1 MKTKKSD
8 ILTCVLFCGFLGV
21 MLLLFLLLPRQDF
34 SEKEKRYLEDAP
46 VLSWESFSSGRFG
59 EDVEI
64 YLADH
69 IPGRDFFVGVASYY
83 DFLSGRQAVKDVY
96 LAQGDRV
103 VEAPIR
109 WDANAAQRNMK
120 AVNHLS
126 EVMGQNVDLM
136 IVPSVG
142 YFLEDT
148 VIGMAASY
156 EDEKIIS
163 DIYAM
168 AGENVSTVD
177 LIKPFLNTGDVSSLY
192 YRTDHHWT
200 SKGAY
205 TAYKTYMEA
214 LGKEYPSQDAYKV
227 TPHQGFYGTTY
238 SRSGFWLT
246 KGEPVEQWDTG
257 KEYKVT
263 CWESYGAEPQ
273 VRTELFFEEKLQEL
287 DKYTA
292 YLGGNHFITRID
304 NPEAAGKGKL
314 LVFRDSYANCL
325 GTFLADSYETV
336 VMVDLRYI
344 DMRNYQ
350 EILTEIIQSEDFT
363 DVLVSYSIGNFMT
376 DDKLYLL
383 SKA

>member
-8 ILTCVLFCGFLGV
+8 VLTCVLFCGFLGV

-34 SEKEKRYLEDAP
+34 SEKEKRYLEEMPA
-46 VLSWESFSSGRFG
+46 LSWESLSTGRFG
-59 EDVEI
+59 EDIET

-103 VEAPIR
+103 VEAPTR
-109 WDANAAQRNMK
+109 WDEIAAQRNMK
-120 AVNHLS
+120 AVNHLA
-126 EVMGQNVDLM
+126 EVMGQKVDLM

-148 VIGMAASY
+148 VIGMAAPYSDA
-156 EDEKIIS
+156 EIIS
-163 DIYAM
+163 NIYAM
-168 AGENVSTVD
+168 AGENVSGID
-177 LIKPFLNTGDVSSLY
+177 LTKPFLDTGDVSSLY

-205 TAYKTYMEA
+205 TAYKTYMDA
-214 LGKEYPSQDAYKV
+214 LGKEYLSSDAYKIIS
-227 TPHQGFYGTTY
+227 HDGFYGTTY

-257 KEYKVT
+257 KEYTVT
-263 CWESYGAEPQ
+263 CWESYGAQPQ
-273 VRTELFFEEKLQEL
+273 VRKELFFKENLQEL

-304 NPEAAGKGKL
+304 NPQAAGQGKL

-325 GTFLADSYETV
+325 GTFLTDSYKTV